1 MIHLLTYL
9 LIDEEM
15 NARAGG
21 RTVRTQLISRGLL
34 APHGPRSTLFPIDAV
49 SKHSIHAPH
58 SPNTVKLPETKRSVS
73 TPNSFG
79 KRSTEVCI
87 CWASDARTLWGTGAM
102 VTACK
107 VLPLNTENPVQGK
120 LFSTLKYYPLTPV

>member
-1 MIHLLTYL
+1 
-9 LIDEEM
+9 M
-15 NARAGG
+15 NARARG

-34 APHGPRSTLFPIDAV
+34 APHSPRSTLFPIDAV
-49 SKHSIHAPH
+49 SKHSTHSPH

-73 TPNSFG
+73 TPNSFE
-79 KRSTEVCI
+79 KRSTKVCI

-107 VLPLNTENPVQGK
+107 VLPLKKENPVQGK
-120 LFSTLKYYPLTPV
+120 FFSTLKYYSLTTV